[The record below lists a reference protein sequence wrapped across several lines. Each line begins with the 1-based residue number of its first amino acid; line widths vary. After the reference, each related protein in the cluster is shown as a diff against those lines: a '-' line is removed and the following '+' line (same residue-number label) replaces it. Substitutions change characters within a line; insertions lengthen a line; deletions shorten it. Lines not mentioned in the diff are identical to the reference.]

1 MYLNKMAL
9 LSKEAIVSVL
19 LVIKFNILVNLKK
32 KRQRCGKWLLLKLIQ
47 LGFFNETIKWQ
58 TDKPFKKDTFWTSLF
73 TSFGQTNLPKL
84 IRTILC
90 IIFVYPNHFLIFVS
104 FIILINILIK
114 INSYFLFKKKML
126 LDGSSNNFYK
136 YSYEIG

>member
-1 MYLNKMAL
+1 M
-9 LSKEAIVSVL
+9 
-19 LVIKFNILVNLKK
+19 NLKK

-114 INSYFLFKKKML
+114 INSYFLFKKKCCWTVRVTIFINILMKL
-126 LDGSSNNFYK
+126 VKLNYNRVKILKVSFLC
-136 YSYEIG
+136 